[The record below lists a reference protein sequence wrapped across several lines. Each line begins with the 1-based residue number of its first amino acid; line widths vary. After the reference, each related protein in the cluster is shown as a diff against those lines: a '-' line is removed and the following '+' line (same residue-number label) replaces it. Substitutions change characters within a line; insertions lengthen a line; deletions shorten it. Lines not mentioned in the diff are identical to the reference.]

1 MNRKDI
7 IIFMAWIESAHFFS
21 IVGICD
27 VKQHRDKVYVLE
39 SIGGYSEPLGVK
51 VLKDY
56 MNRIRKEKGFKEIEI
71 ASSSL
76 NVPKQRPGSYDCGIF
91 LLHNAKLI
99 LENPSN

>member
-1 MNRKDI
+1 MLNN
-7 IIFMAWIESAHFFS
+7 IEIRCMFWRSL
-21 IVGICD
+21 V
-27 VKQHRDKVYVLE
+27 

-56 MNRIRKEKGFKEIEI
+56 INRIRKEKGFKEIEI